1 MPPFRREGRQFNQQ
15 ENLEGYKVAS
25 VRIHVERAI
34 ARLKHFGILNF
45 VEHYLY
51 KYVDDI
57 LLVIAFLCNCGKDLI
72 GDTKKETSK
81 SAQKEDTENDS
92 EPVVCDLDVPD
103 VDLDLDSDNLT
114 KNTNEAHDDEIEHIV
129 KKKKLS
135 NGEVVQVLESMDIA
149 EAENVL
155 IQNDDVTVNIV
166 TDENNVA
173 ASTSN
178 REIPQVTS
186 RSGRQI
192 KRNRKYLQ

>member
-1 MPPFRREGRQFNQQ
+1 M
-15 ENLEGYKVAS
+15 
-25 VRIHVERAI
+25 
-34 ARLKHFGILNF
+34 
-45 VEHYLY
+45 
-51 KYVDDI
+51 
-57 LLVIAFLCNCGKDLI
+57 DL
-72 GDTKKETSK
+72 
-81 SAQKEDTENDS
+81 
-92 EPVVCDLDVPD
+92 PD
-103 VDLDLDSDNLT
+103 VDLDLDSVVLT
-114 KNTNEAHDDEIEHIV
+114 KNSSEEEKRDDEIEHIV

-173 ASTSN
+173 ASTSSN
-178 REIPQVTS
+178 REAPQMTS